1 MASKKI
7 LLDAFFDQFNQFLTE
22 LNRLYPEDVDF
33 PVFLTTLSLMKSTNP
48 MLVVKFVKN
57 DVIDVYGD
65 KIDVKDESFFMNRSF
80 EEHKENVNMD
90 IISKVKNYIA
100 DMNPNTKD
108 CVWSYI
114 QILKKLC
121 LACLQ

>member
-1 MASKKI
+1 MSNKKI
-7 LLDAFFDQFNQFLTE
+7 LLDAFFDQFSQFLKE
-22 LNRLYPEDVDF
+22 LTRLYPNDSDF
-33 PVFLTTLSLMKSTNP
+33 PTFLTTLSLMKSTNP

-65 KIDVKDESFFMNRSF
+65 KIDVKDETFFMNRSF
-80 EEHKENVNMD
+80 EEHKEDVDMD
-90 IISKVKNYIA
+90 IVSKLKSYIA
-100 DMNPNTKD
+100 DMSPATKES
-108 CVWSYI
+108 VWAYI

>member
-1 MASKKI
+1 MSNKKI
-7 LLDAFFDQFNQFLTE
+7 FLDAFFDQFNQFLKE
-22 LNRLYPEDVDF
+22 LNRLYPNDSDF
-33 PVFLTTLSLMKSTNP
+33 PTFLTTLSLMKTANP

-57 DVIDVYGD
+57 DIIDIYGD

-80 EEHKENVNMD
+80 EEHKEDVDMD
-90 IISKVKNYIA
+90 IISKLKSYIS
-100 DMNPNTKD
+100 DMPPTTKD
-108 CVWSYI
+108 SVWAYI